1 MAHTLCGARRVT
13 PDDIATINRLR
24 SEGWSQVRIS
34 RELGMPRSTVRYYF
48 LKAQR
53 ADNLYPLD
61 NVTLPLVTDHGLMW
75 FMPIRPP
82 QTGDR
87 SEDCCAK
94 CPLEQQCREHVAR
107 GDFIACERPLRSEVR
122 E

>member
-1 MAHTLCGARRVT
+1 VIPA
-13 PDDIATINRLR
+13 DIATINRLR

-34 RELGMPRSTVRYYF
+34 RELGMPRNTVRYYF
-48 LKAQR
+48 LKAQ
-53 ADNLYPLD
+53 AAHLASDFYPMDGVTFPLD
-61 NVTLPLVTDHGLMW
+61 TKDGLMW
-75 FMPIRPP
+75 CMPIRPP

-94 CPLEQQCREHVAR
+94 CAMESRCREHVAR
-107 GDFIACERPLRSEVR
+107 GDCMACERPPLRSEVR